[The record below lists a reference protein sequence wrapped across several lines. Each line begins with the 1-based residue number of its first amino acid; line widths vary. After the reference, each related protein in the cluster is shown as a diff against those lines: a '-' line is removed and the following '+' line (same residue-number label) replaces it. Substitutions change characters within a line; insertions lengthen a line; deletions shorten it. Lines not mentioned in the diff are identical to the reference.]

1 MCFWVRTPLQIL
13 WQCFIKKNKS
23 LGAWAATAGR
33 KGTCN
38 SRRWP
43 VVIRKQLLY
52 NPTTAVSHQIVSESR
67 SLKGASNN
75 RNLAALSTIHVRKN
89 FWTSSWA
96 ARPCYS
102 SHFHCGRLYL
112 VSNGN
117 IGCHLSLNVFIFEV
131 CDGLLRKTRHRLVQG
146 ALSGEDVR
154 ESLVEGF
161 FFFFYSLTQPYIT
174 SPTPVFN

>member
-1 MCFWVRTPLQIL
+1 MSCYCRTERHVQQQTLTSGHQETTTLQSYYCRQSSDSQWV
-13 WQCFIKKNKS
+13 K
-23 LGAWAATAGR
+23 
-33 KGTCN
+33 
-38 SRRWP
+38 
-43 VVIRKQLLY
+43 
-52 NPTTAVSHQIVSESR
+52 VS
-67 SLKGASNN
+67 KGASNN

-117 IGCHLSLNVFIFEV
+117 IGWHLSLNVFIFEV